1 LVRVRTGLKKFKK
14 AQMTQYPAATPKAK
28 AATIV
33 SRSMVERRNVV
44 INVLFA
50 LVDAAKFHRRYVE
63 NPAQAF
69 IKLWVH
75 AAEPSILM
83 LPLYPALTPDGINH

>member
-1 LVRVRTGLKKFKK
+1 MLRVRTGLKKFKK
-14 AQMTQYPAATPKAK
+14 AQITQYPAATPKAK

-50 LVDAAKFHRRYVE
+50 LFDARKAYRRTSE
-63 NPAQAF
+63 RPAQVF
-69 IKLWVH
+69 KNLVH

-83 LPLYPALTPDGINH
+83 LPLYLALTPAGIDH

>member
-1 LVRVRTGLKKFKK
+1 LVRVRTGLKKVKK

-33 SRSMVERRNVV
+33 SRSMVESRNVV

-50 LVDAAKFHRRYVE
+50 FVDVAKFPRRYVE
-63 NPAQAF
+63 R
-69 IKLWVH
+69 
-75 AAEPSILM
+75 PSAGIQQ
-83 LPLYPALTPDGINH
+83 PWSTPPSLLF